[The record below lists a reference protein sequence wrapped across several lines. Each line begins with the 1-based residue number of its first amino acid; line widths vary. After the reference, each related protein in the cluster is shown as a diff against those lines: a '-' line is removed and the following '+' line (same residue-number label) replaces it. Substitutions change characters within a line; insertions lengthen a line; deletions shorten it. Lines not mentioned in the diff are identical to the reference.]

1 MKLLKSTFQIHLDK
15 INQILGQGSFQANPA
30 IWLYLNDLRTP
41 FFMLEALAKI
51 AEDVYDKKYFD
62 ELKDRFKIIED
73 GLGAI
78 DHYVAFVRMFE
89 NDKNLSSEL
98 KSYLR
103 QRAFES
109 AEDLNYILEMNG
121 WLNGLALDEIEK
133 EFKKIKWKNVDKE
146 LEGIK
151 KYYHKEIAESVEFAK
166 TTKYHFDNVELDVH
180 ELRRKIRWLSIYPQ
194 ALCGAIQY
202 KTPSSKPTKTQLKY
216 QTNAVVKSPY
226 NIFPTAIAVDKPL
239 LLDRNAFY
247 ALSYTIA
254 ELGNL
259 KDEGLKIEA
268 LVEGFQNVHF
278 MKEVEANI
286 AAQKVL
292 GKKQKTMQQILDEA
306 EEICK
311 SFFVEENL
319 EKLLSEA

>member
-1 MKLLKSTFQIHLDK
+1 MKLLKSTFQFHLDK
-15 INQILGQGSFQANPA
+15 IAQILGKGSYQANPA
-30 IWLYLNDLRTP
+30 VWLFLNDLRTP
-41 FFMLEALAKI
+41 FFMLEAASKI
-51 AEDVYDKKYFD
+51 AKNVYDKKYFD
-62 ELKDRFKIIED
+62 ELKDRFKMIED

-89 NDKNLSSEL
+89 NDKNCSPEL

-109 AEDLNYILEMNG
+109 AEELNYLLEMNG
-121 WLNGLALDEIEK
+121 WLNGLALEEIEK
-133 EFKKIKWKNVDKE
+133 ELKKINWKNADKE

-151 KYYHKEIAESVEFAK
+151 KYYQKEIIESIEFAK
-166 TTKYHFDNVELDVH
+166 STNYHFDNVEMDVH

-194 ALCGAIQY
+194 ALLGAIQY
-202 KTPSSKPTKTQLKY
+202 ENPSSKPTKSQLKY
-216 QTNAVVKSPY
+216 QISSVVNSPY
-226 NIFPTAIAVDKPL
+226 NVFPTIFTVDKPI

-254 ELGNL
+254 ELGKL

-268 LVEGFQNVHF
+268 LIEGFQNIHF
-278 MKEVEANI
+278 MKMEEAET
-286 AAQKVL
+286 AALKIL

-306 EEICK
+306 EEISK
-311 SFFVEENL
+311 SFFAEGNP
-319 EKLLSEA
+319 EKLLKEG